1 MSRTGQK
8 PLEMP
13 RGVEVS
19 VEARRVVVKGPKGTL
34 SLALPSKIG
43 VAVEK
48 GAVLVS
54 RDDQSR
60 EAKSCHGL
68 IRTLIRNMCVGVCE
82 GFAKTLEIH
91 GVGFNAEVQGNLLL
105 LNLAFASPVEFPIP
119 EGVTVAVEGGT
130 VVTVSGM
137 DNQKVGDVAAK
148 IRSFFPVEP
157 YKGKGIRYRG
167 ENVRRK
173 VGKKVA

>member
-8 PLEMP
+8 PLDIP
-13 RGVEVS
+13 RGVEVQIES
-19 VEARRVVVKGPKGTL
+19 RRVAVKGPKGTL
-34 SLALPSKIG
+34 SLNLPLKIG
-43 VAVEK
+43 VAVEN

-54 RDDQSR
+54 REDQSR

-68 IRTLIRNMCVGVCE
+68 IRTLIRNMCLGVSE
-82 GFAKTLEIH
+82 GFVKVLELH
-91 GVGFNAEVQGNLLL
+91 GVGFNAEVRGDLLSM
-105 LNLAFASPVEFPIP
+105 NLAFASPVEFSVP
-119 EGVTVAVEGGT
+119 EGVTVTVDGGT